1 MKLKSN
7 SNDKQQAIWMGPDFV
22 AIMTILIVG
31 EITIIITVIAIID
44 YI

>member
-7 SNDKQQAIWMGPDFV
+7 SNDKQQTIWMVPDFV